1 MKKWLAVAPLMISLL
16 ATPLVWA
23 GTVNINKADVAALD
37 ALDGIGAKK
46 AEAIIA
52 WRTQHGEFKSVEDLK
67 QVPGIGEKLFEKLK
81 TNVTLTDSTDTAVKP
96 STDTTASAPATS
108 APAPADAAKAAEAP
122 KSEVKADA
130 AVTPASSEAK
140 APAAAAE
147 VKAPEG
153 DKSNTSNSVQNTTST
168 PLEKN
173 SIPSNVKADKS

>member
-1 MKKWLAVAPLMISLL
+1 MKKWLSAAPLLISLL

-81 TNVTLTDSTDTAVKP
+81 TNVTLTDSTDTVAKP
-96 STDTTASAPATS
+96 STETTASVPATS
-108 APAPADAAKAAEAP
+108 APAPTDAAKAAEAP
-122 KSEVKADA
+122 KPEVKADA
-130 AVTPASSEAK
+130 AVTAAAADAK
-140 APAAAAE
+140 VPAAAE